1 MRKISRRNFLLASG
15 AVTISAALSACGGSS
30 SSTGAASSAAVSSAA
45 SDAPAAQGKVLN
57 IWCWN
62 DEFQGRFNNYYP
74 EVASI
79 AEDKSTTTL
88 KDGTVVKWTINANEN
103 NNYQNKLD
111 EALLNQDSAADD
123 DKVDIFLIEA
133 DYALKYV
140 DSDYAL
146 DVKADIG
153 LTDADLAGQY
163 QYTKDIVS
171 VDGSQRG
178 TTWQATPGL
187 FAYRRSIAKEVLGTD
202 DPTEVQSHLSDWDKF
217 NEVAAQAYAKG
228 YKMLSGFDDAYR
240 TFSNN
245 VDAPWVDG
253 TTVKVDPNIMKWVDQ
268 TKEYTD
274 KGYNNKSSL
283 WAADQG
289 PSGKV
294 FGFFYS
300 TWGINFTLLGNS
312 LETPVAEGGK
322 EEVGNGI
329 YGDYAV
335 CEGPQPYYW
344 GGTWICAAAGTDNTD
359 IIRDVM
365 QKLTCDE
372 AIMKQITLDTQDYTN
387 NEKAMEEIANSD
399 YASDFLGGQN
409 HIALFAEAAK
419 KIDMSNAGPYDQGL
433 NESLQ
438 NAFKDYFTGTVDEDT
453 AKANFETAIK
463 EKYPELTDVVW
474 PA

>member
-30 SSTGAASSAAVSSAA
+30 SSTGAASSAAASSAA

-433 NESLQ
+433 NESFQ